1 MREAADVVVAG
12 GGLVGAAA
20 ALVAARHGLS
30 VVLLDR
36 AEPRVRRGALG
47 FDTRTVALNPS
58 SAELLS
64 ELGVFDALAKEAFT
78 RVYVW
83 EEHGTRHIEFDA
95 SEVNRREL
103 GWIVEVSP
111 TVDAL
116 WGALRREPQIE
127 VCVGAEVSGV
137 ASDGDAVV
145 VRAGE
150 QSIRASLL
158 IAADGGESAVRAL
171 LGVDTERF
179 ATGQSAIATIVQTE
193 KHHAHTAAQ
202 CFLHS
207 GPIALLPLPSGSG
220 LASDLSGSGLA
231 RDPDHFVSVVWS
243 QRDADAKA
251 RLALDD
257 AAFAREVERATESR
271 LGRVLAVDARASFPL
286 TQSLAQR
293 FQPLPRVLLVGDA
306 ARVLHPLAGQGV
318 NLGFEDVRGI
328 RDIIRDAGRAAL
340 ADGEVWRALAR
351 RRRVRGE
358 IMVRAMDAFRALYAS
373 SDPTLQWLRNVGVDL
388 VNRTPLVKVEL
399 MREALGLR

>member
-1 MREAADVVVAG
+1 MRDACDVVVAG

-20 ALVAARHGLS
+20 ALVAARSGLS
-30 VVLLDR
+30 VALLDR
-36 AEPRVRRGALG
+36 AEPRIRRGALG
-47 FDTRTVALNPS
+47 FDPRTVALNPS
-58 SAELLS
+58 SAEMLAD
-64 ELGVFDALAKEAFT
+64 LGVLGQLAKEPFS

-83 EEHGTRHIEFDA
+83 EEHGTRHIEFAA
-95 SEVNRREL
+95 SEVDRSEL

-116 WGALRREPQIE
+116 WRAMRTEPQIDL
-127 VCVGAEVSGV
+127 CIGAEVSGV
-137 ASDGDAVV
+137 SSDGDAVV

-150 QSIRASLL
+150 ASIRCALL

-171 LGVDTERF
+171 LGVDTERY
-179 ATGQSAIATIVQTE
+179 ATGQAAIATILQTE
-193 KHHAHTAAQ
+193 RHHAHTAVQ

-207 GPIALLPLPSGSG
+207 GPIALLPLPDREPVG
-220 LASDLSGSGLA
+220 AAARPRSD
-231 RDPDHFVSVVWS
+231 RDHFVSLVWS
-243 QRDADAKA
+243 QPEADAKA

-271 LGRVLAVDARASFPL
+271 LGRVLAVDTRMSFPL
-286 TQSLAQR
+286 TQLLAQR

-328 RDIIRDAGRAAL
+328 RDIVRNAGRAAL

-358 IMVRAMDAFRALYAS
+358 IMVRAMDAFRMLYAS
-373 SDPTLQWLRNVGVDL
+373 SDPALQWLRNVGVDL
-388 VNRTPLVKVEL
+388 VNRTPLVKIEL
-399 MREALGLR
+399 MKEALGLR